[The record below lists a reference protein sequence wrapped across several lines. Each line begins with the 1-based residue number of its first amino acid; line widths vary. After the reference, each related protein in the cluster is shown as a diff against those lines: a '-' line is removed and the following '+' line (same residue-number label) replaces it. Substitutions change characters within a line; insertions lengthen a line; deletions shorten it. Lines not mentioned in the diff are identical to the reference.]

1 MLEFI
6 KYHIKWIIFVL
17 ISITFIVVIFIVQDS
32 FRNELFNIYEEN
44 VKILDSQYK
53 SLIKPYENFAK
64 YVYSREIDQDW
75 IKIQLKTAHENPEM
89 RDTIRSTLFAY
100 YDGFYDKLKQYNFR
114 QLHFHLP
121 GAISFL
127 RMHRPETY
135 GDDLTGIRESV
146 VLAAQTGKFVKG
158 FEEGRIFNGYR
169 MVFPMFLQEELVG
182 TVEIS
187 ISFSTI
193 CQDLTNEFNS
203 PFHFIIRQDAVM
215 EKVFEEEL
223 GNYEPAGC
231 IDGYLYDKE
240 IHHVIDD
247 TTTSL
252 NITCDTINDKLAKEY
267 ANKVQNRESFALHTS
282 VNGINYSAVFLKI
295 QNFKNETVGYL
306 ISYKEDDEITEVL
319 QKANITLFFVILI
332 FILLFILIFY
342 MYRSRENAFIA
353 NRAKSEFLANMSHEI
368 RTPMNGILTAVEIIE
383 NTNNEA
389 KRNDF
394 LRIIK
399 VSADSLLQII
409 NDILDFS
416 KIEAGKLQMETICF
430 DLYEMLDDVTRLIFI
445 SASKKSLSG
454 KLLIEKDVPQYIKGD
469 PLRLKQIL
477 LNLLSN
483 ALKFTEKGTIQV
495 NVSVNEKDTLSEQ
508 ISFSVTDT
516 GLGIDEE
523 KKKILFKKFSQ
534 ADSSITRKFGGTGLG
549 LVISKKLVEMMGG
562 HIDFRSETGKGS
574 EFFFIIPLDKPTS
587 DEIKEVSEIK
597 NKDHS
602 TEHTDTIHLNILVAE
617 DNLVNQAI
625 IKEVLSGFGWNYE
638 LVDDGKKAVEKVQQ
652 NQYDLILMDVMMPV
666 MDGLDA
672 TRKIRALPG
681 QANIPII
688 ALTASVT
695 DRDLQKVFQSGMD
708 AYVPKPIH
716 IHALKSCILSLVPE
730 QLYQENE
737 RKIIDLNEVKKHLD
751 DFDLY
756 YHTIIPIFIDDID
769 QSIKELKK
777 AINDSDYDQI
787 ASFCHAIKPGCLYAG
802 AITLHQMTEKMEMM
816 AKSHEQIEKIEELFQ
831 NYINESQT
839 VVKELEKLTH
849 KREA

>member
-1 MLEFI
+1 
-6 KYHIKWIIFVL
+6 
-17 ISITFIVVIFIVQDS
+17 
-32 FRNELFNIYEEN
+32 
-44 VKILDSQYK
+44 
-53 SLIKPYENFAK
+53 
-64 YVYSREIDQDW
+64 
-75 IKIQLKTAHENPEM
+75 
-89 RDTIRSTLFAY
+89 
-100 YDGFYDKLKQYNFR
+100 
-114 QLHFHLP
+114 
-121 GAISFL
+121 
-127 RMHRPETY
+127 
-135 GDDLTGIRESV
+135 
-146 VLAAQTGKFVKG
+146 
-158 FEEGRIFNGYR
+158 
-169 MVFPMFLQEELVG
+169 
-182 TVEIS
+182 
-187 ISFSTI
+187 
-193 CQDLTNEFNS
+193 
-203 PFHFIIRQDAVM
+203 
-215 EKVFEEEL
+215 
-223 GNYEPAGC
+223 
-231 IDGYLYDKE
+231 
-240 IHHVIDD
+240 
-247 TTTSL
+247 
-252 NITCDTINDKLAKEY
+252 
-267 ANKVQNRESFALHTS
+267 
-282 VNGINYSAVFLKI
+282 
-295 QNFKNETVGYL
+295 
-306 ISYKEDDEITEVL
+306 
-319 QKANITLFFVILI
+319 
-332 FILLFILIFY
+332 

-383 NTNNEA
+383 NTNNET

-445 SASKKSLSG
+445 SASKKSVSG